1 MTASLIQEGL
11 AIKAERMKKKLTGGK
26 KKVEIDEIKV
36 KNFVLLQLL
45 VDINAMCEE
54 DDCKYPKYQRYS
66 IVTNSKIPTMSKIPA
81 IQVTNKRANYDAE
94 QGLFVGLTF
103 DSEDPVEEIDNVS
116 IAQTEATEVD
126 EEENVE
132 EDQQPLEEVDE
143 ENNDEAAEEEQEEE
157 KNEEAADEEEN
168 KEEEPAAEAENM
180 DDDADMDEDMD

>member
-1 MTASLIQEGL
+1 
-11 AIKAERMKKKLTGGK
+11 
-26 KKVEIDEIKV
+26 
-36 KNFVLLQLL
+36 
-45 VDINAMCEE
+45 
-54 DDCKYPKYQRYS
+54 
-66 IVTNSKIPTMSKIPA
+66 MSKIPA

-116 IAQTEATEVD
+116 IAPTEATEVD

>member
-1 MTASLIQEGL
+1 MADFVQEGL

-36 KNFVLLQLL
+36 KIFVLLQLL

-66 IVTNSKIPTMSKIPA
+66 IVTNSKIPTMSRIPA

-116 IAQTEATEVD
+116 IAPTEATEVD
-126 EEENVE
+126 DEENVE
-132 EDQQPLEEVDE
+132 EDEKPLEEVEE
-143 ENNDEAAEEEQEEE
+143 ENNEEDAEEEQEQG

-168 KEEEPAAEAENM
+168 EEEEPAAEAENM